1 MWYIYKKELK
11 TYFSTP
17 FGFIFIGIFL
27 LASGIVFT
35 VYNLLGG
42 NGDMTGMFSILSN
55 ISVMVFPVLTMRSF
69 ADERRAGT
77 DKLLRTS
84 RLNDYQIVVG
94 KYLAAFTVFLTAVC
108 ATGFYVFLLAQY
120 GYPNYSSIMGS
131 YIGFILLG
139 ATFISICL
147 FAAALCETH
156 VTAAIFSF
164 GLLFFVVI
172 AKSFGSNLQIPVIK
186 DIVNWI
192 AITSKYDDFSR
203 GILTLHSIVYYIGFS
218 VFMVF
223 ISVKAEESQRYK

>member
-1 MWYIYKKELK
+1 MWFIYKKEMK

-17 FGFIFIGIFL
+17 FGFIFVGIFL

-35 VYNLLGG
+35 VYNLLGS
-42 NGDMTGMFSILSN
+42 NGDMTGMFSLLSN

-84 RLNDYQIVVG
+84 NLNDYQIVIG
-94 KYLAAFTVFLTAVC
+94 KYLAALTVFLAAIL
-108 ATGFYVFLLAQY
+108 ATGFYVFLLSQY

-131 YIGFILLG
+131 YIGFFLLG
-139 ATFISICL
+139 MAFISVCL
-147 FAAALCETH
+147 FAASICDTH
-156 VTAAIFSF
+156 VTAAISSF

-172 AKSFGSNLQIPVIK
+172 SESFSKNMQIPVVKNILE
-186 DIVNWI
+186 WI
-192 AITSKYDDFSR
+192 ALTAHYDDFAR
-203 GILTLHSIVYYIGFS
+203 GILSLHSIVYYIGFS

-223 ISVKAEESQRYK
+223 LSVKAEESQRYK